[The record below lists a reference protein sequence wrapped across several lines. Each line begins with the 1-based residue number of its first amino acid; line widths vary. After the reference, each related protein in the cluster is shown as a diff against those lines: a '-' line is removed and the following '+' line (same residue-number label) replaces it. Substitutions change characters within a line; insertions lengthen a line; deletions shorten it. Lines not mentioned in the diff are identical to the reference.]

1 MAPLWAS
8 NGVVQ
13 KTVLPLVVVVVVV
26 ADPVVAPLWRDRRL
40 LAQPTLLLQ
49 SDPRAGF
56 MS

>member
-13 KTVLPLVVVVVVV
+13 KTVLPLVVV
-26 ADPVVAPLWRDRRL
+26 ADPVVSPLWRDRQL
-40 LAQPTLLLQ
+40 LPQPKLLLL